1 MKGNIMQQFT
11 PMNADQF
18 TTLINSIVLT
28 NGNQQQAIQ
37 AALLQAAYATYTT
50 DYRTA
55 GDNGEA
61 NYDAPHF
68 NAIMDMMENGRGID
82 VDAIARWVT
91 AFAPVQ
97 FDKATGYFTLNKQK
111 VDKLALYMLD
121 ADNSVNVFWAWAT
134 TAAVKAHVCGST
146 DETLY
151 APVLNW
157 YELDSGTKARA
168 RAAFNSESVESR
180 LSSLIKAC
188 VKSGMDDAAALLAT
202 VKNEVVAA
210 AKIAEVKH
218 AGSVA

>member
-1 MKGNIMQQFT
+1 MQQFT
-11 PMNADQF
+11 PMNAEQF
-18 TTLINSIVLT
+18 ATLVNSIVLT

-37 AALLQAAYATYTT
+37 SALLQAAYATYTT

-82 VDAIARWVT
+82 VDAIARWIH

-97 FDKATGYFTLNKQK
+97 FDKATGYFSINKQK
-111 VDKLALYMLD
+111 VDALALYLLD
-121 ADNSVNVFWAWAT
+121 ADNSANVFWAWAT
-134 TAAVKAHVCGST
+134 TTSFKARVCGAT

-157 YELDSGTKARA
+157 YELDGGTKARA
-168 RAAFNSESVESR
+168 MSAFNSENVESR
-180 LSSLIKAC
+180 LISLIKAC
-188 VKSGMDDAAALLAT
+188 VKGGMDDAAELLSK

-218 AGSVA
+218 AGSVAA

>member
-1 MKGNIMQQFT
+1 MTKFT
-11 PMNADQF
+11 PMDAGQF
-18 TTLINSIVLT
+18 TTLVNSIVLT

-37 AALLQAAYATYTT
+37 SALLQAAYATYTT

-55 GDNGEA
+55 GSNGEA

-97 FDKATGYFTLNKQK
+97 FDKATGYFTVNKQK
-111 VDKLALYMLD
+111 VDKLALYLLD
-121 ADNSVNVFWAWAT
+121 MDASVDAFWAWAI
-134 TAAVKAHVCGST
+134 TASVKARVCGST

-157 YELDSGTKARA
+157 YELDGGTKARA
-168 RAAFNSESVESR
+168 LAAFNSESVESR
-180 LSSLIKAC
+180 LTSLIKAC
-188 VKSGMDDAAALLAT
+188 VKGGMDDAAELLAK

-210 AKIAEVKH
+210 AKIAEAKH
-218 AGSVA
+218 AGSVAA